1 MNNQQGAGGS
11 IGGLFRQLPDGRLAF
26 YPHLF
31 RTKGYVVT
39 REMAA
44 ALKNWKRSGPVYRML
59 GLLMLTP
66 SLQLTG
72 AFGAEPPYRPLFFG
86 MLLWAT
92 LFPAIISLA
101 NGVRIWRIARG
112 LEPAPPR
119 RSNTESFADELQA
132 NAHEMTWLSISIFAA
147 LCVPLVLPMIL
158 LTAPRALLYGNG
170 GSSLFLL
177 FPAMIGLPLMTML
190 GYMAWVKWRS
200 D

>member
-44 ALKNWKRSGPVYRML
+44 ELKNWRRSGPVSRML
-59 GLLMLTP
+59 GFLMLMG

-72 AFGAEPPYRPLFFG
+72 ALGAEPPYRPLFFA
-86 MLLWAT
+86 MLHSAALY
-92 LFPAIISLA
+92 FAIIALA
-101 NGVRIWRIARG
+101 NGVRIRRIARG

-119 RSNTESFADELQA
+119 RSNTELFAEELQA
-132 NAHEMTWLSISIFAA
+132 NAQEMTWLSISIFAA
-147 LCVPLVLPMIL
+147 LCVPLVLPVTL

-177 FPAMIGLPLMTML
+177 FPATIGVPLLTML
-190 GYMAWVKWRS
+190 GYMAWVKWRIV
-200 D
+200 